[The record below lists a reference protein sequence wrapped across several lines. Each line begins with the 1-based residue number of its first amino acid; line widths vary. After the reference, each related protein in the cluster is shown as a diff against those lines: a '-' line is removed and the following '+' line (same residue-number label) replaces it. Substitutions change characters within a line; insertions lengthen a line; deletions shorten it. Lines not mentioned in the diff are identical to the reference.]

1 MCSWPRDG
9 AGPGSPGKLAQPQ
22 AGGKV
27 VHSTTLSSSN
37 TKASPLHPCSSHPE
51 PSCQPHRGGAVSAS
65 GSRGGGSGGCCCCCL
80 ELCSGQHSHPDPCMH
95 LAFPHLRIMS
105 QQAVGVGGPEGQWEC
120 GYTGKGAAG
129 HPPPAPSTSL
139 SGRCKDLLEN
149 TSTGGN
155 HESADF
161 KEAPGRHLRCPE
173 KPGLTVQT
181 VLAIPSSTQ
190 TCGSAPSP
198 QPEAPRFSKVS
209 HPNKGTFYLQRAFPS
224 VEILP
229 LWRHRG
235 DQELQTARGVNS

>member
-1 MCSWPRDG
+1 MQ
-9 AGPGSPGKLAQPQ
+9 LAQGWGRSRQPWKARSTPSWWKSGPQ
-22 AGGKV
+22 HDFVLLKH
-27 VHSTTLSSSN
+27 HS
-37 TKASPLHPCSSHPE
+37 SPLHPCSSHPE

-65 GSRGGGSGGCCCCCL
+65 GSHGGGGSGCCCCCL
-80 ELCSGQHSHPDPCMH
+80 ELCSGQHSHPDPCMQ
-95 LAFPHLRIMS
+95 LAFPPLRIMS

-120 GYTGKGAAG
+120 GYTGRGAAG

-190 TCGSAPSP
+190 TWSCPFPTAGSTTVLKGFPPQQGDFLSAACFSFCGDLA
-198 QPEAPRFSKVS
+198 
-209 HPNKGTFYLQRAFPS
+209 T
-224 VEILP
+224 VETP
-229 LWRHRG
+229 W
-235 DQELQTARGVNS
+235 